1 VKAERKMA
9 VEMLKMYS
17 RQGIFKKG
25 IVDEEYERLVNVGQV
40 LNNAWLI
47 DAEILYKGNQ
57 KKKMAY
63 YMNICCGLLEPYLS
77 EQSASEYRD
86 FFKNL

>member
-1 VKAERKMA
+1 MA

-25 IVDEEYERLVNVGQV
+25 IADEEYERLVNVGQV
-40 LNNAWLI
+40 LNNAWLM
-47 DAEILYKGNQ
+47 DAEILYEGSQ

-63 YMNICCGLLEPYLS
+63 YMNICCGLLILI
-77 EQSASEYRD
+77 YRNNRPVSIVI
-86 FFKNL
+86 FLRIYETSCQ